1 MINVKPEKV
10 FKRYDIRGKYPEEL
24 NENFAE
30 KLGKALGTFIRRNY
44 SPRIVVSRD
53 NKDTSEPLKKS
64 LIEGLRSTGLEV
76 IDAGIGPTDYAA
88 FAGKRQGCVSVQVTS
103 SHMPLEFNGF
113 KFMYPEGNG
122 FVNEDLNTVKDIFR
136 SGEFSD
142 RYGSTRSLEDN
153 IKESYRKEI
162 KQVAGNLGS
171 ESLDLKVAVDTLGG
185 ATTEFLPSLLKEMGA
200 DVIDISERY
209 EEHPYRDPPN
219 PKPKHLSE
227 LKKTVENTEADLGLA
242 TDMDGDR
249 VAVFTDRF
257 ITGDEIFNIL
267 AQKVDGDAV
276 ASIDTSNALEDLLE
290 ERGDQVYYTR
300 VGDPFVMDKALD
312 ESVGLAGEPNGHY
325 SMLEFVPYNSG
336 TLTALILAGTDI
348 GESLQMKPD
357 YGVDRYSFK
366 TEEKH
371 EKMERIKKAVKQN
384 YNFKSEIDGVKFE
397 ADGIDVLVRPSGS
410 SPKIR
415 VIAESKDEQKLE
427 KDLDQIKE
435 KIEDA

>member
-1 MINVKPEKV
+1 MKPEKV

-24 NENFAE
+24 NEKFAK
-30 KLGKALGTFIRRNY
+30 KLGKALGTFTERNY
-44 SPRIVVSRD
+44 STKIVVSRD
-53 NKDTSEPLKKS
+53 NKDTSEPLKES
-64 LIEGLRSTGLEV
+64 LIEGLRSTGSEV

-88 FAGKRQGCVSVQVTS
+88 FAGKRQECISVQVTS

-122 FVNEDLNTVKDIFR
+122 FVNEDLNTVKDLFR
-136 SGEFSD
+136 SEEFSEGS
-142 RYGSTRSLEDN
+142 GSTRSLEDN
-153 IKESYRKEI
+153 IKESYRREI

-171 ESLDLKVAVDTLGG
+171 ESLDLTVAVDTLGG
-185 ATTEFLPSLLKEMGA
+185 ATTGLLPSLLEEIGA

-219 PKPKHLSE
+219 PKPEHLSE
-227 LKKTVENTEADLGLA
+227 LKKTVEDTEADIGLA

-267 AQKVDGDAV
+267 AQKVEGDAV
-276 ASIDTSNALEDLLE
+276 ASIDTSNALEDLLRK
-290 ERGDQVYYTR
+290 RGDHVYYTR

-312 ESVGLAGEPNGHY
+312 ESVALAGEPNGHY
-325 SMLEFVPYNSG
+325 SLLEFVPYNSG
-336 TLTALILAGTDI
+336 TLTALILAGTNI
-348 GESLQMKPD
+348 SESLQRKPD
-357 YGVDRYSFK
+357 YSVDRSSFK

-371 EKMERIKKAVKQN
+371 DKMERIKRTVKQR

-397 ADGIDVLVRPSGS
+397 ADGIEVLVRPSGS

-415 VIAESKDEQKLE
+415 VIAESEDEQKLE
-427 KDLDQIKE
+427 KNLGRIKG

>member
-1 MINVKPEKV
+1 MKPEKV

-24 NENFAE
+24 NEKFAK
-30 KLGKALGTFIRRNY
+30 KLGKALGTFTERNY
-44 SPRIVVSRD
+44 SPKIVVSRD
-53 NKDTSEPLKKS
+53 NKDTSEPLKES
-64 LIEGLRSTGLEV
+64 LIEGLSSTGSEV

-88 FAGKRQGCVSVQVTS
+88 FAGKRQECISVQVTS

-122 FVNEDLNTVKDIFR
+122 FVNEDLNTVKDLFR
-136 SGEFSD
+136 SEEFSEGS
-142 RYGSTRSLEDN
+142 GSTRSLEDN
-153 IKESYRKEI
+153 IKESYRREI

-171 ESLDLKVAVDTLGG
+171 ESLDLTVAVDTLGG
-185 ATTEFLPSLLKEMGA
+185 ATTGLLPSLLEEIGA

-219 PKPKHLSE
+219 PKPEHLSE
-227 LKKTVENTEADLGLA
+227 LKKTVKDTEADIGLA

-267 AQKVDGDAV
+267 AQKVEGDAV
-276 ASIDTSNALEDLLE
+276 ASIDTSNALEDLLRK
-290 ERGDQVYYTR
+290 RGDHVYYTR

-312 ESVGLAGEPNGHY
+312 ESVALAGEPNGHY
-325 SMLEFVPYNSG
+325 SLLEFVPYNSG
-336 TLTALILAGTDI
+336 TLTALILAGTNI
-348 GESLQMKPD
+348 SESLQRKPD
-357 YGVDRYSFK
+357 YSVDRSSFK

-371 EKMERIKKAVKQN
+371 DKMERIKRTVKQS

-397 ADGIDVLVRPSGS
+397 ADGIEVLVRPSGS

-415 VIAESKDEQKLE
+415 VIAESEDEQKLE
-427 KDLDQIKE
+427 KNLGRIKG

>member
-1 MINVKPEKV
+1 MKPEKV

-24 NENFAE
+24 NEEFAK
-30 KLGKALGTFIRRNY
+30 KLGKALGTFTERNY
-44 SPRIVVSRD
+44 STKIVVSRD
-53 NKDTSEPLKKS
+53 NKDTSEPLKES
-64 LIEGLRSTGLEV
+64 LIEGLRSTGSEV

-88 FAGKRQGCVSVQVTS
+88 FAGKRQECISVQVTS

-136 SGEFSD
+136 SEEFSEGS
-142 RYGSTRSLEDN
+142 GSTRSLEDN
-153 IKESYRKEI
+153 IKESYKREI

-171 ESLDLKVAVDTLGG
+171 ESLDLTVAVDTLGG
-185 ATTEFLPSLLKEMGA
+185 ATTGLLPSLLEEIGA

-219 PKPKHLSE
+219 PKPEHLSE
-227 LKKTVENTEADLGLA
+227 LKKTVEDTEADLGLA

-267 AQKVDGDAV
+267 AQKVEGDAV
-276 ASIDTSNALEDLLE
+276 ASIDTSNALEDLLRK
-290 ERGDQVYYTR
+290 RGDHVYYTR

-312 ESVGLAGEPNGHY
+312 ESVALAGEPNGHY
-325 SMLEFVPYNSG
+325 SLLEFVPYNSG
-336 TLTALILAGTDI
+336 TLTALILAGTNI
-348 GESLQMKPD
+348 SESLQRKPD
-357 YGVDRYSFK
+357 YSVDRSSFK

-371 EKMERIKKAVKQN
+371 DKMERIKRTVKQS

-397 ADGIDVLVRPSGS
+397 ADGIEVLVRPSGS

-415 VIAESKDEQKLE
+415 VIAESEDEQKLE
-427 KDLDQIKE
+427 KNLGRIKG

>member
-1 MINVKPEKV
+1 MKPEKV

-24 NENFAE
+24 NEEFA
-30 KLGKALGTFIRRNY
+30 KRLGKALGTFTRRNY
-44 SPRIVVSRD
+44 SPKIVVSRD
-53 NKDTSEPLKKS
+53 NKDTSEPLKES
-64 LIEGLRSTGLEV
+64 LIEGLSSTGSEV

-88 FAGKRQGCVSVQVTS
+88 FAGKRQECISVQVTS

-122 FVNEDLNTVKDIFR
+122 FVNEDLNTVKDLFR
-136 SGEFSD
+136 SEEFSEGS
-142 RYGSTRSLEDN
+142 GSTRSLEDN
-153 IKESYRKEI
+153 IKESYRREI

-171 ESLDLKVAVDTLGG
+171 ESLDLTVAVDTLGG
-185 ATTEFLPSLLKEMGA
+185 ATTGLLPSLLEEIGA

-209 EEHPYRDPPN
+209 EEQPYRDPPN
-219 PKPKHLSE
+219 PKPEHLSE
-227 LKKTVENTEADLGLA
+227 LKKTVEDTEADIGLA

-267 AQKVDGDAV
+267 AQKVEGDAV
-276 ASIDTSNALEDLLE
+276 ASIDTSNALEDLLR
-290 ERGDQVYYTR
+290 ERGDHVYYTR

-312 ESVGLAGEPNGHY
+312 ESVALAGEPNGHY
-325 SMLEFVPYNSG
+325 SLLEFVPYNSG
-336 TLTALILAGTDI
+336 TLTALILAGTNI
-348 GESLQMKPD
+348 SESLQRKPD
-357 YGVDRYSFK
+357 YSVDRSSFK
-366 TEEKH
+366 TEVKH
-371 EKMERIKKAVKQN
+371 DKMESIKRTVKQS

-397 ADGIDVLVRPSGS
+397 ADDIEALVRPSGS

-415 VIAESKDEQKLE
+415 VIAESEDKQKLE
-427 KDLDQIKE
+427 ENLGRIKE

>member
-1 MINVKPEKV
+1 MKPEKV

-24 NENFAE
+24 NEEFAK
-30 KLGKALGTFIRRNY
+30 KLGKALGTFTERNY
-44 SPRIVVSRD
+44 STKIVVSRD
-53 NKDTSEPLKKS
+53 NKDTSEPLKES
-64 LIEGLRSTGLEV
+64 LIEGLSSTGSEV

-88 FAGKRQGCVSVQVTS
+88 FAGKRQECISVQVTS

-122 FVNEDLNTVKDIFR
+122 FVNEDLNTVKDLFR
-136 SGEFSD
+136 SEEFSEGS
-142 RYGSTRSLEDN
+142 GSTRSLEDN
-153 IKESYRKEI
+153 IKESYRREI

-171 ESLDLKVAVDTLGG
+171 ESLDLTVAVDTLGG
-185 ATTEFLPSLLKEMGA
+185 ATTGLLPSLLEEIGA

-219 PKPKHLSE
+219 PKPEHLSE
-227 LKKTVENTEADLGLA
+227 LKKTVEDTEADIGLA

-267 AQKVDGDAV
+267 AQKVEEDAV
-276 ASIDTSNALEDLLE
+276 ASIDTSNALEDLLRK
-290 ERGDQVYYTR
+290 RGDHVYYTR

-312 ESVGLAGEPNGHY
+312 ESVALAGEPNGHY
-325 SMLEFVPYNSG
+325 SLLEFVPYNSG
-336 TLTALILAGTDI
+336 TLTALILAGTNI
-348 GESLQMKPD
+348 SESLQRKPD
-357 YGVDRYSFK
+357 YSVDRSSFK

-371 EKMERIKKAVKQN
+371 DKMERIKRTVKQS

-397 ADGIDVLVRPSGS
+397 ADGIEVLIRPSGS

-415 VIAESKDEQKLE
+415 VIAESEDEQKLE
-427 KDLDQIKE
+427 KNLGRIKG

>member
-1 MINVKPEKV
+1 MKPEKV

-24 NENFAE
+24 NEEFAK
-30 KLGKALGTFIRRNY
+30 KLGKALGTFTERNY
-44 SPRIVVSRD
+44 STKIVVSRD
-53 NKDTSEPLKKS
+53 NKDTSEPLKES
-64 LIEGLRSTGLEV
+64 LIEGLRSTGSEV

-88 FAGKRQGCVSVQVTS
+88 FAGKRQECISVQVTS

-122 FVNEDLNTVKDIFR
+122 FVNEDLNTVKDLFR
-136 SGEFSD
+136 SEEFSEGS
-142 RYGSTRSLEDN
+142 GSTRSLEDN
-153 IKESYRKEI
+153 IKESYRREI

-171 ESLDLKVAVDTLGG
+171 ESLDLTVAVDTLGG
-185 ATTEFLPSLLKEMGA
+185 ATTRLLPSLLEEMGA

-219 PKPKHLSE
+219 PKPEHLSE
-227 LKKTVENTEADLGLA
+227 LKKTVEDTEADIGLA

-267 AQKVDGDAV
+267 AQKVEGDAV
-276 ASIDTSNALEDLLE
+276 ASIDTSNALEDLLRK
-290 ERGDQVYYTR
+290 RGDHVYYTR

-312 ESVGLAGEPNGHY
+312 ESVALAGEPNGHY
-325 SMLEFVPYNSG
+325 SLLEFVPYNSG
-336 TLTALILAGTDI
+336 TLTALILAGTNI
-348 GESLQMKPD
+348 EESLQRKPD
-357 YGVDRYSFK
+357 YSVDRSSFK

-371 EKMERIKKAVKQN
+371 DKMERIKRTVKQS

-397 ADGIDVLVRPSGS
+397 VDGIEVLVRPSGS

-415 VIAESKDEQKLE
+415 VIAESEDEQKLE
-427 KDLDQIKE
+427 KNLGRIKG

>member
-1 MINVKPEKV
+1 MKPEKV

-24 NENFAE
+24 NEEFAK
-30 KLGKALGTFIRRNY
+30 KLGKALGTFTERNY
-44 SPRIVVSRD
+44 SPKIVVSRD
-53 NKDTSEPLKKS
+53 NKDTSEPLKES
-64 LIEGLRSTGLEV
+64 LIEGLRSTGSEV

-88 FAGKRQGCVSVQVTS
+88 FAGKRQECISVQVTS

-122 FVNEDLNTVKDIFR
+122 FVNEDLETVKDLFR
-136 SGEFSD
+136 SEEFSEGS
-142 RYGSTRSLEDN
+142 GSTRSLEDN
-153 IKESYRKEI
+153 IKESYKREI

-171 ESLDLKVAVDTLGG
+171 ESLDLTVAVDTLGG
-185 ATTEFLPSLLKEMGA
+185 ATTGLLPSLLEEIGA

-227 LKKTVENTEADLGLA
+227 LKKTVEDTEADIGLA

-267 AQKVDGDAV
+267 AQKVEGDAV
-276 ASIDTSNALEDLLE
+276 ASIDTSNALEDLLRK
-290 ERGDQVYYTR
+290 RGDHVYYTR

-312 ESVGLAGEPNGHY
+312 ESVALAGEPNGHY
-325 SMLEFVPYNSG
+325 SLLEFVPYNSG
-336 TLTALILAGTDI
+336 TLTALILAGTNI
-348 GESLQMKPD
+348 NESLQRKPD
-357 YGVDRYSFK
+357 YSVDRSSFK

-371 EKMERIKKAVKQN
+371 DKMERIKRTVKQS

-397 ADGIDVLVRPSGS
+397 ADGIEVLVRPSGS

-415 VIAESKDEQKLE
+415 VIAESEDEQKLE
-427 KDLDQIKE
+427 KNLSRIKG